1 MVISALTR
9 RTISK
14 TSRYM
19 EVTVSATVHTVAT
32 IIRYRLRTMVENNNP
47 VVLAASYL
55 LKPEGKRPLMV
66 VIMVMMLSK
75 LRIRADKSNIKS
87 RS

>member
-1 MVISALTR
+1 MLTR

-32 IIRYRLRTMVENNNP
+32 IIRYRLRTMVENNKNP

-55 LKPEGKRPLMV
+55 LKPEGKCPLMV